1 MNFLLM
7 KMEEYILNTFKIGMT
22 KKEAKKYF
30 SKEIKKMNI
39 IERKIYLRNERKY
52 FKFLKILLKRNKKF
66 ILKIREYFKYEIA
79 NLFKREQ
86 KILKKEIRNINKFN
100 FNNI

>member
-1 MNFLLM
+1 M
-7 KMEEYILNTFKIGMT
+7 KEYILNIFKIGMT
-22 KKEAKKYF
+22 EKEAKKYF